1 MLLEAEGRMGMH
13 EDEFIRE
20 RVKRLQEVAAD
31 ADPFVK
37 KRLLRLAENYQRRLT
52 PPRPS
57 LKPTVRDTK
66 IPPER

>member
-1 MLLEAEGRMGMH
+1 MH

-20 RVKRLQEVAAD
+20 RVRRLQEVAAD

-37 KRLLRLAENYQRRLT
+37 KRLLRLAENYERRLM

-57 LKPTVRDTK
+57 SKPTPRETK
-66 IPPER
+66 MPSER